1 MSLPNTGP
9 RPSPLTAMQPMIY
22 SLLGAPI
29 LLAVAIWFTVSSMED
44 PPIWTVVVVLALVVG
59 GFLVAET
66 IGYATPA
73 LPSDTDRDEAKRRAV
88 MVWRTRL
95 MLRFAVTEA
104 PILVGLSM
112 SFVAESRWPFLVGL
126 VAGWPVL
133 AFEILPHRRSIEK
146 LRARL
151 DSGGASSFLDEAL
164 REPINR

>member
-22 SLLGAPI
+22 SLLGAPV
-29 LLAVAIWFTVSSMED
+29 LLAVAVWFTVTSMED
-44 PPIWTVVVVLALVVG
+44 PPIWTAVVVLALVVV
-59 GFLVAET
+59 GFLLAET
-66 IGYATPA
+66 VGYAAPA
-73 LPSDTDRDEAKRRAV
+73 LPSQTNRDEAKHRAV
-88 MVWRTRL
+88 MIWRSRL
-95 MLRFAVTEA
+95 MFRFAVTEA
-104 PILVGLSM
+104 PILMGLTM

-164 REPINR
+164 REPVNP